1 MNKITDDEIMNML
14 SGADTAKTFADSLV
28 AKSPNNYGN
37 GTSIFDKAV
46 TGSHY
51 GRSIN
56 DYGTTDS
63 ARGVDRDNKMP
74 RGSIARIANKMHK
87 LSKEAFALIDAE
99 ASSRGVSILD
109 VILEKARD
117 RVIQPDVLDELE
129 QKAVE
134 DKFSKIPDIT
144 TAEKYNTGDGI
155 DWENWNNRIDTK
167 WK

>member
-1 MNKITDDEIMNML
+1 MNDDEITN
-14 SGADTAKTFADSLV
+14 TVKTFVDGFLSR
-28 AKSPNNYGN
+28 SPNTYGKD
-37 GTSIFDKAV
+37 TSIVDKYV
-46 TGSHY
+46 IDSNYT
-51 GRSIN
+51 RSRD

-63 ARGVDRDNKMP
+63 AIGVDRDNKMP
-74 RGSIARIANKMHK
+74 SGSIARIASKMYK
-87 LSKEAFALIDAE
+87 LSEEAFALIDAE

-144 TAEKYNTGDGI
+144 IEKKYTVKDGTTYK
-155 DWENWNNRIDTK
+155 DWNSRTDTR